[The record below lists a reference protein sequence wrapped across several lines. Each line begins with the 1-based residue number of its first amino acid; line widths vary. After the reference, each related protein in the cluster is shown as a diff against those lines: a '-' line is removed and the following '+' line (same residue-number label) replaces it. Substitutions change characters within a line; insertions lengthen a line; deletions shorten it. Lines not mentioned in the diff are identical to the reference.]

1 MLNMK
6 YKDIS
11 QSGVGR
17 SAVCAIDDFQVPVNV
32 GVGAKLASGTAT
44 FNIEYTLD
52 DVDAITNWY
61 VAPGFSAVSAS
72 TGGSITIPCKAICI
86 NITSG
91 TGAVVAAIVQA
102 GPA

>member
-1 MLNMK
+1 MK
-6 YKDIS
+6 YKDLT
-11 QSGVGR
+11 QTGVGR
-17 SAVCAIDDFQVPVNV
+17 SGIRAVDDFQVPVNV
-32 GVGAKLASGTAT
+32 GVGAALTSGAAT

-52 DVDAITNWY
+52 DLDAITTWF
-61 VAPGFSAVSAS
+61 VAPGFSALSAS

-91 TGAVVAAIVQA
+91 SGTIVASIVQA

>member
-1 MLNMK
+1 MK
-6 YKDIS
+6 YKDLS

-17 SAVCAIDDFQVPVNV
+17 SGICAIDDFQVPVNV

-52 DVDAITNWY
+52 DLDAITNWY

-91 TGAVVAAIVQA
+91 TGAVVAAVVQA